1 MALSPQTPMPTDPP
15 TSGPLAARRR
25 MMQIILTAMLAVGAS
40 AVASVL
46 NHRFDTLGVLT
57 VAGVLLTLSLAIA
70 LRGPVTA
77 AVALLLGTLTVMVG
91 VLAWRGAGFYD
102 PALLALPGL
111 LVFAVLLGQRRVF
124 TGLLA
129 LMLLLTSGL
138 LMAQALGWRQFPIP
152 LRPGSLV
159 HVWGIL
165 LGTGFAIWLL
175 AGDLYRALRA
185 LQEENRRVHESR
197 SELEHLASH
206 DRLTG
211 LPNRLL
217 ARDRFEHAL
226 AQARRNRSRCA
237 ALYLDLDQF
246 KTINESLGHAAGD
259 QLLQQVGRRLQGLV
273 RATDTVCR
281 LGGDEFLLILP
292 DIGDVDAAARVASTV
307 VEALGQPFDVEGLE
321 IVTAASVG
329 VALGPDDGSE
339 FDAVLKNV
347 DIAMYRAKALGG
359 RSFRFFDP
367 AMNDGVLAH
376 TQMLAGLQHALAR
389 GEFALHWQPQ
399 VHLASGRVVG
409 AEALLRWHHPTLG
422 LVPPAKFIPVAERS
436 GLITEI
442 GAWVLHQACRQA
454 AAWRREG
461 VADLVVSVNLSS
473 VQLKRGQVER
483 TVQQALAASG
493 LPPERLELEL
503 TESMLIDDTHQVSET
518 LHQLVAM
525 GLRLAIDDFG
535 TGYSNLGYLKRFQV
549 HRLKIDQSFIR
560 RLTQDHHDR
569 AIVGAI
575 VQMAHSLGLAAI
587 AEGVEDAATLQ
598 CLHGLGCVEGQGY
611 FWARPL
617 PAADLATWLQARS
630 MVPEEAGMLV

>member
-1 MALSPQTPMPTDPP
+1 
-15 TSGPLAARRR
+15 
-25 MMQIILTAMLAVGAS
+25 MMQIILTAMLAMAAS
-40 AVASVL
+40 AVASVVFG
-46 NHRFDTLGVLT
+46 RPDTLGVLA
-57 VAGVLLTLSLAIA
+57 VAGAALTLSLVVA
-70 LRGPVTA
+70 LRGPVAA
-77 AVALLLGTLTVMVG
+77 AVTLLLGTLTAMVS
-91 VLAWRGAGFYD
+91 VLAWRGNGFYD

-111 LVFAVLLGQRRVF
+111 LIFAVLLGQRRVF
-124 TGLLA
+124 AALLA
-129 LMLLLTSGL
+129 VMLLLTGGL
-138 LMAQALGWRQFPIP
+138 LMAQTLGWRQFPIP

-175 AGDLYRALRA
+175 AGDLYRALAA
-185 LQEENRRVHESR
+185 LQDENQRVHESR
-197 SELEHLASH
+197 AELEHLASH

-226 AQARRNRSRCA
+226 AQARRHRSRCA

-259 QLLQQVGRRLQGLV
+259 QLLQQVGRRLQRLV

-292 DIGDVDAAARVASTV
+292 DIGDADAAARVASAV
-307 VEALGQPFDVEGLE
+307 VEALGQPFEVEGLE
-321 IVTAASVG
+321 IVTATSVG

-339 FDAVLKNV
+339 FDVVLKNV

-389 GEFALHWQPQ
+389 GEFELYWQPQ
-399 VHLASGRVVG
+399 MDLATGRVVG

-422 LVPPAKFIPVAERS
+422 MVPPARFIPVAERS

-454 AAWRREG
+454 AAWRRAG

-473 VQLKRGQVER
+473 VQLRRGHVEQ
-483 TVQQALAASG
+483 TVQQALSASG
-493 LPPERLELEL
+493 LPADRLELEL
-503 TESMLIDDTHQVSET
+503 TESMIIDDTHQVSQT

-549 HRLKIDQSFIR
+549 HRLKIDQSFVR

-575 VQMAHSLGLAAI
+575 VQMARSLGLVPL

-598 CLHGLGCVEGQGY
+598 CLRGLGCTEGQG
-611 FWARPL
+611 FWWSRPVPAEAFAAWVCSRSTARQSN
-617 PAADLATWLQARS
+617 DMLA
-630 MVPEEAGMLV
+630 